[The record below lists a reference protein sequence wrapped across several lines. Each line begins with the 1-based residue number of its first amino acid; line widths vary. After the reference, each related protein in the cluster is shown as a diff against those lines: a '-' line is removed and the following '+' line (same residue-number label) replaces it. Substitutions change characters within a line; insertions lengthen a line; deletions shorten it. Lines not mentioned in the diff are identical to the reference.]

1 MRRIFICFLIYVVY
15 LGSSCVFFAEQEI
28 KTEQAK
34 ITSIHPE
41 NKYIEI
47 KVNGKSLKM
56 HIGKDIII
64 TGRDEETKFSDL
76 NVGDSVEVQY
86 VSEKTF
92 GLWDYGG
99 PPFLAKVIRVLE

>member
-1 MRRIFICFLIYVVY
+1 MRRVFICFLILIAF

-28 KTEQAK
+28 KTEQTK

-47 KVNGKSLKM
+47 KVNGKDLKI
-56 HIGKDIII
+56 HIKEDTII
-64 TGRDEETKFSDL
+64 TGRGEKIKFSDL
-76 NVGDSVEVQY
+76 NVGDSVEIHY
-86 VSEKTF
+86 ASAKIF

-99 PPFLAKVIRVLE
+99 PPFLAKAIRVLE